1 MVSGRSSRNRQY
13 NMAGAGR
20 ERFYV
25 YGNAVRKAGAVPQ
38 RRPESQP
45 VQPKRMSRQVRKN
58 RNRAMSIS
66 PAYAVFLAAA
76 AVCAVMLCMMYL
88 KLQSDVIDRSESVTA
103 LQTELA
109 DLTEANDTA
118 YNAAADSVNLKE
130 IKDRA
135 MNDLGMVYAS
145 EGTVIEYD
153 SPTGSYVKQY
163 SDIPKDGI
171 LAQSNDVSE

>member
-1 MVSGRSSRNRQY
+1 MSEKHIGKVIQVIGPVLDIQFKD
-13 NMAGAGR
+13 G
-20 ERFYV
+20 ELPELL
-25 YGNAVRKAGAVPQ
+25 NAIEIDNHGQKLVVEVAQLTGDNVARC
-38 RRPESQP
+38 
-45 VQPKRMSRQVRKN
+45 
-58 RNRAMSIS
+58 IS

-76 AVCAVMLCMMYL
+76 AVCAVLLCMMYL
-88 KLQSDVIDRSESVTA
+88 KLQSDVMDRSESVTA
-103 LQTELA
+103 LQAELA

-135 MNDLGMVYAS
+135 MNDMGMVYAS

-163 SDIPKDGI
+163 SDIPEDGI
-171 LAQSNDVSE
+171 LAQSKDVSE

>member
-1 MVSGRSSRNRQY
+1 MAQKIYTAAYRQY

-25 YGNAVRKAGAVPQ
+25 YGNAVRQAGAVPQ

-88 KLQSDVIDRSESVTA
+88 KLQSDVIESFRKCYSTADRTCGLDRS
-103 LQTELA
+103 Q
-109 DLTEANDTA
+109 
-118 YNAAADSVNLKE
+118 
-130 IKDRA
+130 
-135 MNDLGMVYAS
+135 
-145 EGTVIEYD
+145 
-153 SPTGSYVKQY
+153 
-163 SDIPKDGI
+163 
-171 LAQSNDVSE
+171 